1 MIGKTLIILLR
12 DTTIPSADLREWQ
25 CFESVAL
32 KLVSS
37 TDLSNSS
44 LKVRVKYKREIIRD
58 FVLFKL
64 QVFRE
69 RNLDLNL
76 KSEEV
81 RWVFAFVILRV
92 NACNNYLTYLT
103 LIIILS
109 NDLHQFLV

>member
-1 MIGKTLIILLR
+1 MAI
-12 DTTIPSADLREWQ
+12 
-25 CFESVAL
+25 

-44 LKVRVKYKREIIRD
+44 LKVRVKCEREIIRD

-76 KSEEV
+76 KSGEV
-81 RWVFAFVILRV
+81 CWVFAFVILRV
-92 NACNNYLTYLT
+92 SACKNYFVLT

-109 NDLHQFLV
+109 NDLHQFLL

>member
-1 MIGKTLIILLR
+1 M
-12 DTTIPSADLREWQ
+12 
-25 CFESVAL
+25 AL

-44 LKVRVKYKREIIRD
+44 LKVRVKCEREIIRD

-76 KSEEV
+76 KSGEV
-81 RWVFAFVILRV
+81 CWVFAFVILRV
-92 NACNNYLTYLT
+92 SACNNYFVLT

-109 NDLHQFLV
+109 NDLHQFLL

>member
-1 MIGKTLIILLR
+1 M
-12 DTTIPSADLREWQ
+12 
-25 CFESVAL
+25 AL

-44 LKVRVKYKREIIRD
+44 LKVRVKCEREIIRD

-69 RNLDLNL
+69 RNLDLNP
-76 KSEEV
+76 KSGEV
-81 RWVFAFVILRV
+81 CWVFAFVILRV
-92 NACNNYLTYLT
+92 NACNNYFTYST

-109 NDLHQFLV
+109 NDLHQFLL